1 MGENMELEK
10 MMELL
15 MLAAGTT
22 RRMDTPVKDDEIS
35 EEFLPELT
43 EDERKALNALP
54 EDILAAIK
62 KFEES
67 TQRESNTMTA
77 EAGMLF
83 RGAANDNDELRR
95 KLREREDEELDKL
108 EDEDEETSE

>member
-1 MGENMELEK
+1 MGEDMELEK
-10 MMELL
+10 IMELL

-22 RRMDTPVKDDEIS
+22 RRMDTPVNDSEVS

-43 EDERKALNALP
+43 DDEKEALRALP
-54 EDILAAIK
+54 EDIFAVIEKYEHSAH
-62 KFEES
+62 EES
-67 TQRESNTMTA
+67 SPMAA

-83 RGAANDNDELRR
+83 RGNADDNDELRR

-108 EDEDEETSE
+108 KDEDEEAGE

>member
-1 MGENMELEK
+1 MGEDMELEK
-10 MMELL
+10 IMELL

-22 RRMDTPVKDDEIS
+22 RRMDTPVKDNEVS

-43 EDERKALNALP
+43 EDEREALRALP
-54 EDILAAIK
+54 EDVLVAIEKFEHLAH
-62 KFEES
+62 EES
-67 TQRESNTMTA
+67 TPMSA
-77 EAGMLF
+77 DVGMLF
-83 RGAANDNDELRR
+83 RGNADDNDELRR